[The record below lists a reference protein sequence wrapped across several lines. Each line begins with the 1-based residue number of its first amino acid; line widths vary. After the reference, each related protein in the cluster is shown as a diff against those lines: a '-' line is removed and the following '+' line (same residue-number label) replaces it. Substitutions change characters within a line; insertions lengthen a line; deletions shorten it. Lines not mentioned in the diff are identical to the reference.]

1 MLYSIITV
9 LKLMQTM
16 VNLTKNLSVLIQTIK
31 FLFVIKN
38 NEINNEF

>member
-1 MLYSIITV
+1 MLNSIITV